1 MGAFSSCAMPRP
13 DKRKSTDKS
22 RPPTE
27 HPKPY
32 QSPLWSHFGLIQ
44 KLRRRRESWKKI
56 ADHMSQAHQ
65 LKVSHKTIQRF
76 FSRAIDPKTGR
87 PKPAPLGFPSTTSKE
102 IIDEPQKQ
110 SSRERLR
117 AEAASIQKE
126 TEERERKWTFGS
138 PYEQQNDNT

>member
-1 MGAFSSCAMPRP
+1 MPP
-13 DKRKSTDKS
+13 PYKRKTSDKS
-22 RPPTE
+22 QPPTE

-56 ADHMSQAHQ
+56 ADHLSQAHQ

-76 FSRAIDPKTGR
+76 FSRAVDPKTGR

-138 PYEQQNDNT
+138 PYHDNT

>member
-1 MGAFSSCAMPRP
+1 MPP
-13 DKRKSTDKS
+13 PYKRKTSDKS
-22 RPPTE
+22 QPPTE

-56 ADHMSQAHQ
+56 ADHLSQAHQ

-138 PYEQQNDNT
+138 PYHDNT